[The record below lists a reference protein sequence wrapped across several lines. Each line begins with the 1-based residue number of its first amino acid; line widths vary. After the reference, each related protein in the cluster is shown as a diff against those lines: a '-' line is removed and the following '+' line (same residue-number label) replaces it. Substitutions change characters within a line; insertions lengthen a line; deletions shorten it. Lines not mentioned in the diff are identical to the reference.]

1 MAATHPAKNSVPGNV
16 LCSEASPNQFL
27 SKLRGRKTRS
37 FGKGDTFAR
46 LPRIWSKAT
55 CCLFYPQMMTAKTF
69 RKNVVPTKSP
79 IFCWKPF
86 LNEDI
91 VSKSVVSQHCLAV
104 FDKFSPRGSE
114 MVKGVVGSGIFT
126 YKTKPDQTLQP
137 TSGIFHQPTYGEWG
151 ISWDIVLYIY
161 VCSIYKNIYIS
172 KHHILLYLYGI
183 LLIPKKMLM

>member
-1 MAATHPAKNSVPGNV
+1 MAATHPAKNSVPGKV

-91 VSKSVVSQHCLAV
+91 VSKPLFRNIAWLCLISFLLVGLKWSRVWSARASSRTRQSLTKLCSPQAV
-104 FDKFSPRGSE
+104 FFTNQLT
-114 MVKGVVGSGIFT
+114 GSGGYHGT
-126 YKTKPDQTLQP
+126 
-137 TSGIFHQPTYGEWG
+137 
-151 ISWDIVLYIY
+151 
-161 VCSIYKNIYIS
+161 
-172 KHHILLYLYGI
+172 
-183 LLIPKKMLM
+183 